1 LLERYRGWN
10 RKKLVKFE
18 DFIAEIQNSL
28 KGEALTYWE
37 NLVRDAEENKSTIK
51 KFIYIRTNLITRSA
65 KVATKTFFENEE
77 SILSGCF
84 YQSLINKTSSE
95 YQILK
100 AVRSYVALN
109 VYTSR
114 EAEIIELSGNSIITG
129 LLEKLS
135 PLLEI
140 GSKEFK
146 LIQSRDRDGIKEYG
160 LDLHSRL
167 FNLLPSQCIK
177 SYAGDTDDR
186 SAMEWI
192 CRSHMIID
200 YISGMTDDFALEM
213 YQKLMGIRTV

>member
-1 LLERYRGWN
+1 
-10 RKKLVKFE
+10 
-18 DFIAEIQNSL
+18 
-28 KGEALTYWE
+28 
-37 NLVRDAEENKSTIK
+37 
-51 KFIYIRTNLITRSA
+51 
-65 KVATKTFFENEE
+65 
-77 SILSGCF
+77 
-84 YQSLINKTSSE
+84 LINKTSPE

-100 AVRSYVALN
+100 AVRSFVALN

-140 GSKEFK
+140 DSNQFRLIKE
-146 LIQSRDRDGIKEYG
+146 RDRDGIKTNG

-177 SYAGDTDDR
+177 SYAGDNECNGNL
-186 SAMEWI
+186 EWI
-192 CRSHMIID
+192 FRSHMIID

-213 YQKLMGIRTV
+213 YQKLMGIRTI